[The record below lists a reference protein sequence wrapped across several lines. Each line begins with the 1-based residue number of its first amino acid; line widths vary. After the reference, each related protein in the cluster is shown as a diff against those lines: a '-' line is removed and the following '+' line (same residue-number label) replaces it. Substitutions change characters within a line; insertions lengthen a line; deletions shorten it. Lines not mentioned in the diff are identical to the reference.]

1 MVQFTRG
8 SPPSAFS
15 KGGGNQANVAPA
27 TNHVPR
33 ARSSHL
39 SWFLRIDEDAPYET
53 PDRTE
58 ALVWYGKFTSEQEA
72 KREMKQC
79 LEGNK
84 VTRKEN
90 VKDLNGRVIGTRI
103 LAAPKQR
110 QKPFIVIQKQGL
122 SYWIIQSIS
131 LEVATQVAG
140 LIEPPAYDRK

>member
-1 MVQFTRG
+1 
-8 SPPSAFS
+8 
-15 KGGGNQANVAPA
+15 
-27 TNHVPR
+27 
-33 ARSSHL
+33 
-39 SWFLRIDEDAPYET
+39 
-53 PDRTE
+53 
-58 ALVWYGKFTSEQEA
+58 VWYGKFTSEQEA